1 MATSEEQLV
10 EALRSTLKENERLR
24 KLGSTDP
31 IAVVAMACRF
41 PGGVRTPEELW
52 DLLDG
57 GVDAIAQFPDDRGWD
72 LDNLFDTDPDA
83 FGKSYAR
90 EGGFLYDMAMF
101 DPGLF
106 GISPRE
112 ALAMDPQ
119 QRLLLE
125 TAWETFERAGIDP
138 GSVRGEKIGVFG
150 GIINHDHG
158 TRLRPVPEEVEGY
171 VGTGSSGSAAIGR
184 VAYTFGLEGPAITV
198 DTACS
203 SSLVAI
209 HLAVQAL
216 RRGECTMALAG
227 GVTVMST
234 PDTFVEFSRQRALAP
249 DSRCKSFDDA
259 ADGTAWSEG
268 AGLVLL
274 ERLSVAEERGHPV
287 LALVRGSAVN
297 SDGASNGLTAP
308 NGPSQQRVIRAALQ
322 DAGLSTVDVDAVEAH
337 GTGTRLGDP
346 IEAQALLATYGQD
359 RERPVL
365 LGSVKSNIG
374 HTQGAAGVAGVIKM
388 VLAMRHG
395 ALPRTL
401 HVDTPTSRVDWSSGA
416 VEILTEACPWPE
428 VDRPRRAALSA
439 FGASGTNAHLIL
451 ESVPRNDVESHGED
465 GPWPVMVSGA
475 TAAAVRAQAE
485 RIAEF
490 VRTHPDVEAG
500 PVAWSLLSSR
510 AALAHRAI
518 VVADDRDDLV
528 AKLASAEPGIAD
540 VTGRLVFVFPG
551 QGTQWAGMGRELW
564 ESCAEFRDSMLACA
578 EVLEDMVGWKL
589 WDSLG
594 DEAALTRVDVVQPV
608 SFAVMVSLAAVW
620 RSLGV
625 EPDAVVG
632 HSQGEIAAAY
642 VAGALSLEDAVRV
655 VVLRSA
661 VIARELSGR
670 GAMLSVVAPEEQVR
684 ALLPGFQDRLWVA
697 AVNGPASVT
706 VSGDADAI
714 EEFGRM
720 LSARRVL
727 RWALPGVDFAGHSG
741 HVEAVREKLLETLA
755 EVRPASGTVPV
766 YSTVDDRWLD
776 GTEMDAAYWYRN
788 LRLPVGFEAAI
799 RGLAEDGHQ
808 TFLEVSAHPVLTTSI
823 ADVVEEPTVVTGT
836 LRRDD
841 GGWGRFLA
849 SAAELHRRGVPVD
862 WEPAFDGPRTRVDL
876 PTYPFQHQRFWLDA
890 GTGTGDVTA
899 AGLAAADH
907 PLLGAVVRLPEDD
920 GVALTARLSLAT
932 HPWLADH
939 VVFDKTVVPGVA
951 LVELAIRAGDEVG
964 HSVLDELVIES
975 PLVLPDREGRQLR
988 VRVRPPDA
996 HGRRALA
1003 IHSRPDKAEPDA
1015 EWTRHASGFLVT
1027 AGAAA
1032 GFEYAEWPPAGATPV
1047 DMENTYAGFAA
1058 AGLAYG
1064 PGFQRL
1070 RAVWRRGDEIFGE
1083 VALSEEQALEAGRFG
1098 LHPALLECALHASTF
1113 TGQEVA
1119 TPDGDVRL
1127 PFSWTG
1133 VSLHASGATLVR
1145 VRAVT
1150 NGEGEVS
1157 LHLADESGAPVATVE
1172 SLVFRPVSAAGLRAT
1187 TGGSLFGVEWIPAEA
1202 GAADDVDLVVYEV
1215 GDGEVREVVAG
1226 VLARV
1231 QEFVREE
1238 GSSRLV
1244 VVTRGASTPVASAVW
1259 GLVRSAQAE
1268 EPGRIVLVDLD
1279 DDPRSRALLPRVA
1292 AGGEPQAAIQAEQI
1306 KVPRLARTEP
1316 AGKPPVL
1323 DPDGTVLIT
1332 GGTGTLG
1339 RITAQHL
1346 VETYGIRHLLLLSRG
1361 GGTVD
1366 IPGARVVAC
1375 DVADRDAL
1383 AAVLADIPPEHPLTG
1398 VIHTAGVLDDG
1409 VISTL
1414 NPERLDTVF
1423 DPKIDGALN
1432 LHHLTR
1438 HLDLRMFVLFSSV
1451 AGVLGSAAQGNYAA
1465 ANGFLDGLARH
1476 RHDKG
1481 LPATSLAWGLWEPT
1495 GLTARLSD
1503 ADRRRL
1509 SNTGMRPLSAVDGM
1523 ALFDKAMASGLPS
1536 VVPARFDLAA
1546 IGFGEVPPL
1555 FRSLVPRR
1563 RTVPAG
1569 SPESLARLSPEERRQ
1584 AVNELVRREVV
1595 AVLAL
1600 SGTDAVD
1607 QVKAFKELG
1616 LDSLTGVELRNRLA
1630 AATGLRLPATLVF
1643 DYPTPGGL
1651 ADHLCER
1658 LSGKERRLP
1667 TSRTTAVVDE
1677 PIAIVSMACRL
1688 PGGVVSPEDLWDLV
1702 AGGVDAVTDFPADR
1716 GWNLD
1721 ALYDP
1726 DPDAVGKSYVRQ
1738 GAFIDDVAGFDA
1750 RFFSVGPRE
1759 ALAMDPQQR
1768 LLLETSWEVFE
1779 RAGID
1784 PTSLR
1789 GSDTGVFTGVT
1800 NHDYDHYRNPGVGDL
1815 DAYRITGVSGSVVSG
1830 RVAYTFGLEGPA
1842 ISIDTACSSSL
1853 VAMHLA
1859 VQSLRRGEC
1868 SMALAGGV
1876 TVMATPRG
1884 FVEFSRQRGLAPDG
1898 RCKSFA
1904 AAADGTAWSEGA
1916 GVVLLE
1922 RLSDAKRLGHRV
1934 LAVVRGSA
1942 MNSDGASNG
1951 LTAPNGPAQ
1960 QRVILS
1966 ALADAGLSTSDIDAV
1981 EAHGTGTRLGDP
1993 IEAQAV
1999 LATYGRNRD
2008 RPVWLGSLKSNL
2020 GHAQGAAGIAGVIK
2034 MVLAMRHGVLPKTL
2048 HVDSPTPEVDWSAG
2062 SVELLTEAREWP
2074 GPRRAGVSSFGVSG
2088 TNAHLILESVD
2099 DPAEPV
2105 AAAGDHRGP
2114 WPVVLSGVAAEA
2126 VRAQARTMADF
2137 VLANQDVAVEDV
2149 ARSLVSSRAML
2160 ARRAV
2165 VVADDRDELLAELE
2179 ALSRNAVEVPPAEG
2193 KLAFVFSGQGSQ
2205 RAGMGMELYD
2215 TFPVFRE
2222 TFDEI
2227 CGHFDFPLRD
2237 LIFASDQLDATQHAQ
2252 AALFAVETALV
2263 RLLESFGVRPAVV
2276 AGHSVGEVT
2285 AVHVAGALSLRDAC
2299 ALVAARGRVMGE
2311 LPPGGAMAAVAASE
2325 REVAAMLEECDGRI
2339 ALAAVNAPRAVVVS
2353 GDEDAV
2359 TWLTDRCGGH
2369 GWRTRRLRVSHAFH
2383 SPCVDEAAAGLEE
2396 VVRGLTFAEPRLPV
2410 VSNVTGDVVGV
2421 EVLSEPGYWS
2431 THLRS
2436 TVRFAEGVARLR
2448 ALGVGTVLEVGP
2460 GRALAGMVRD
2470 CWEGEP
2476 GTLVVAG
2483 LRERRETAGFLS
2495 GLGELFAGGVAVGW
2509 QAALGGAGR
2518 LVGLPTYPF
2527 QRQRFWLEPANPE
2540 YTPTPAAAPPVIDEA
2555 TMAGRLEGLSPAD
2568 QEREL
2573 LDLVREQAANVLG
2586 HEAGVRTGPR
2596 EAFQELGYDSVT
2608 AVELRDRIA
2617 LATGLRLPAT
2627 LLFDHPT
2634 PAAVAGVL
2642 WTEMF
2647 SGSSSGSLSL
2657 LHDLDRLV
2665 AVPADTLDDGFRAAV
2680 LARFERITAG
2690 WAPEPEADTDL
2701 GDRLR
2706 TASTAEVLDFI
2717 DNELGRA
2724 AK

>member
-1 MATSEEQLV
+1 MTTSEEQLV

-24 KLGSTDP
+24 RQGGSTEP

-57 GVDAIAQFPDDRGWD
+57 GVDAIGGFPEDRGWP
-72 LDNLFDTDPDA
+72 LDDLFDADPDA
-83 FGKSYAR
+83 SGKSYAR

-101 DPGLF
+101 DPGVF

-125 TAWETFERAGIDP
+125 TSWEAFERAGIDP
-138 GSVRGEKIGVFG
+138 ASVRGEKIGVFG

-203 SSLVAI
+203 SSLVAM
-209 HLAVQAL
+209 HLAVQSL
-216 RRGECTMALAG
+216 RRGECAMALAG

-249 DSRCKSFDDA
+249 DSRCKSFDDK
-259 ADGTAWSEG
+259 ADGTVWSEG
-268 AGLVLL
+268 AGMVLL

-287 LALVRGSAVN
+287 LAVVRGSAVN

-308 NGPSQQRVIRAALQ
+308 NGPSQQRVIRAALA

-346 IEAQALLATYGQD
+346 IEAQALLATYG
-359 RERPVL
+359 REREHPVR

-395 ALPRTL
+395 LLPATL
-401 HVDTPTSRVDWSSGA
+401 HVDAPTSRVDWSSGA

-428 VDRPRRAALSA
+428 FDRPRRAALSA

-451 ESVPRNDVESHGED
+451 ESVPRSHDESGGQA

-475 TAAAVRAQAE
+475 TEAAARAQAG
-485 RIAEF
+485 RVAEF
-490 VRTHPDVEAG
+490 VRTRPGVDAG
-500 PVAWSLLSSR
+500 DVAWSLLSSR
-510 AALAHRAI
+510 AALEHRAV
-518 VVADDRDDLV
+518 VVAADRDDLV
-528 AKLASAEPGIAD
+528 AKLAAAEPGTAD

-551 QGTQWAGMGRELW
+551 QGTQWAGMGRALW
-564 ESCAEFRDSMLACA
+564 ESCAVFRDSMLACA
-578 EVLEDMVGWKL
+578 GVLEGLVGWKL
-589 WDSLG
+589 WDAL
-594 DEAALTRVDVVQPV
+594 DDDAALARVDVVQPV

-625 EPDAVVG
+625 EPDAVAG

-642 VAGALSLEDAVRV
+642 VAGVLSLEDAVRV

-670 GAMLSVVAPEEQVR
+670 GAMLTVVAPEEQVR
-684 ALLPGFQDRLWVA
+684 SLLPGFEDRLWVA

-714 EEFGRM
+714 EEFGLV
-720 LSARRVL
+720 LSARRML

-741 HVEAVREKLLETLA
+741 HVDAVREKLLETLSGI
-755 EVRPASGTVPV
+755 RPAAGTVPV
-766 YSTVDDRWLD
+766 YSTVDDRWLG
-776 GTEMDAAYWYRN
+776 GTELDADYWYRN
-788 LRLPVGFEAAI
+788 LRLPVGFESAM
-799 RGLAEDGHQ
+799 RGLAAEGHRA
-808 TFLEVSAHPVLTTSI
+808 FVEVSAHPVLTTSI
-823 ADVVEEPTVVTGT
+823 ADVVGEPAVVTGT

-841 GGWGRFLA
+841 GDWARFLA
-849 SAAELHRRGVPVD
+849 SAGELHRRGVPVD
-862 WEPAFDGPRTRVDL
+862 WKPAFDGPYRRVEL
-876 PTYPFQHQRFWLDA
+876 PTYPFQRRRFWLDA
-890 GTGTGDVTA
+890 PAGAGDVTA

-920 GVALTARLSLAT
+920 GVALTARLALAT
-932 HPWLADH
+932 QPWLADH
-939 VVFDKTVVPGVA
+939 VVFDTTVVPGVA

-964 HSVLDELVIES
+964 CPVLDELVIEA
-975 PLVLPDREGRQLR
+975 PLVLPEREGRQLR

-996 HGRRALA
+996 HGRRALTL
-1003 IHSRPDKAEPDA
+1003 HSRPDKAEPDA
-1015 EWTRHASGFLVT
+1015 EWTRHASGFLVA
-1027 AGAAA
+1027 AGAPA
-1032 GFEYAEWPPAGATPV
+1032 GFEFAEWPPAGAKPV
-1047 DMENTYAGFAA
+1047 DMETTYAGFAA

-1070 RAVWRRGDEIFGE
+1070 RAVWRRGEEIFGE
-1083 VALSEEQALEAGRFG
+1083 VALSDEQTADASRFG

-1133 VSLHASGATLVR
+1133 VSLHASGATVVR

-1150 NGEGEVS
+1150 RGEGEVS
-1157 LHLADESGAPVATVE
+1157 LQLADESGAPVATVE
-1172 SLVFRPVSAAGLRAT
+1172 SLVFRPVSAAGLRTA
-1187 TGGSLFGVEWIPAEA
+1187 TGGSLFGVEWVPVEP
-1202 GAADDVDLVVYEV
+1202 GLSADTDFAVCEV
-1215 GDGEVREVVAG
+1215 GDGDVRDVVAG
-1226 VLARV
+1226 VLARL
-1231 QEFVREE
+1231 QEQ
-1238 GSSRLV
+1238 GPSRLV
-1244 VVTRGASTPVASAVW
+1244 VVTHGVSTPVGAAVW

-1268 EPGRIVLVDLD
+1268 EPGRIVLADLD
-1279 DDPRSRALLPRVA
+1279 EDPASRALLPQIA
-1292 AGGEPQAAIQAEQI
+1292 AGDEPQVTIRAGQVT
-1306 KVPRLARTEP
+1306 VPRLSRIEP
-1316 AGKPPVL
+1316 AGKPPAL

-1339 RITAQHL
+1339 HILARHL
-1346 VETYGIRHLLLLSRG
+1346 VEVHGVRHLILLSRT
-1361 GGTVD
+1361 GGTTD
-1366 IPGARVVAC
+1366 IPGAHVVTC
-1375 DVADRDAL
+1375 DVADRTAL
-1383 AAVLADIPPEHPLTG
+1383 ATVIDAIPPEHPLTG
-1398 VIHTAGVLDDG
+1398 VIHAAGILDDG
-1409 VISTL
+1409 TLGTL
-1414 NPERLDTVF
+1414 NRERLDTVF
-1423 DPKIDGALN
+1423 TPKIDGALN

-1438 HLDLRMFVLFSSV
+1438 HHNLTMFVLFSSV
-1451 AGVLGSAAQGNYAA
+1451 AGALGSAGQGNYAA
-1465 ANGFLDGLARH
+1465 ANGFLDGLAHQRH
-1476 RHDKG
+1476 AEG

-1495 GLTARLSD
+1495 GLTVRLSET
-1503 ADRRRL
+1503 DRRRL
-1509 SNTGMRPLSAVDGM
+1509 SKTGMRPLSSVDGM
-1523 ALFDKAMASGLPS
+1523 ALFDSALATGLPS
-1536 VVPARFDLAA
+1536 LVPARFDLAA
-1546 IGFGEVPPL
+1546 IGPGEVPPL
-1555 FRSLVPRR
+1555 FRSLVRRR
-1563 RTVPAG
+1563 RTVSAG
-1569 SPESLARLSPEERRQ
+1569 SPESLVRLPAEKRRQ
-1584 AVNELVRREVV
+1584 AVLDLVRREVA
-1595 AVLAL
+1595 AVLAH
-1600 SGTDAVD
+1600 STKDTVEE
-1607 QVKAFKELG
+1607 VKAFKELG

-1651 ADHLCER
+1651 ADHLCGR
-1658 LSGKERRLP
+1658 LSGGERRVT
-1667 TSRTTAVVDE
+1667 TSRAAAGDE

-1688 PGGVVSPEDLWDLV
+1688 PGGVTSPEDLWDLV
-1702 AGGVDAVTDFPADR
+1702 AGGVDAVTDFPSDR
-1716 GWNLD
+1716 GWDLG

-1726 DPDAVGKSYVRQ
+1726 DPDATGKSYVRQ
-1738 GAFIDDVAGFDA
+1738 GAFVDDVAGFDA
-1750 RFFSVGPRE
+1750 RFFAVSPRE

-1784 PTSLR
+1784 PTSVR

-1800 NHDYDHYRNPGVGDL
+1800 NHDYDHYRHPGAGDL
-1815 DAYRITGVSGSVVSG
+1815 DAFRITGVSGSVVSG
-1830 RVAYTFGLEGPA
+1830 RVAYVFGLEGPA

-1922 RLSDAKRLGHRV
+1922 RLSDATRLGHRV

-1999 LATYGRNRD
+1999 LATYGRDRD

-2020 GHAQGAAGIAGVIK
+2020 GHAQGAAGVAGVIK

-2048 HVDSPTPEVDWSAG
+2048 HVDAPTPEVDWSSG
-2062 SVELLTEAREWP
+2062 SVELLTEPRDWP

-2088 TNAHLILESVD
+2088 TNAHLVLESVD
-2099 DPAEPV
+2099 ETGEPEPE
-2105 AAAGDHRGP
+2105 GSGRHGP
-2114 WPVVLSGVAAEA
+2114 WPVVLSGATAEA
-2126 VRAQARTMADF
+2126 VRAQARSMAQF
-2137 VLANQDVAVEDV
+2137 VLANHDVAVEDL
-2149 ARSLVSSRAML
+2149 AKSLVTTRATL
-2160 ARRAV
+2160 AQRAV
-2165 VVADDRDELLAELE
+2165 VVAEDRDELLAELE
-2179 ALSRNAVEVPPAEG
+2179 ALSRDAVEVAPAEG

-2205 RAGMGMELYD
+2205 RAGMGRELYD
-2215 TFPVFRE
+2215 TYPVFRE
-2222 TFDEI
+2222 AFDEI
-2227 CGHFDFPLRD
+2227 CGHFGFPLRD
-2237 LIFASDQLDATQHAQ
+2237 IVFESGQLDGTQYAQ
-2252 AALFAVETALV
+2252 AGLFAVETALV
-2263 RLLESFGVRPAVV
+2263 RLLESFGVRPDLV
-2276 AGHSVGEVT
+2276 AGHSLGEVT
-2285 AVHVAGALSLRDAC
+2285 AVHVAGALSLSDAC
-2299 ALVAARGRVMGE
+2299 ALVAARGRLMGA
-2311 LPPGGAMAAVAASE
+2311 LPSGGAMVAVAATE
-2325 REVAAMLEECDGRI
+2325 REVAALVDEDGGRI
-2339 ALAAVNAPRAVVVS
+2339 ALAAVNAPRSVVVS
-2353 GDEDAV
+2353 GDEEAIARV
-2359 TWLTDRCGGH
+2359 TDRCGEH

-2383 SPCVDEAAAGLEE
+2383 SPHVDEAAADLEE

-2410 VSNVTGDVVGV
+2410 VSNVTGDVVGAG
-2421 EVLSEPGYWS
+2421 VLGEPGYWS

-2448 ALGVGTVLEVGP
+2448 AAGVGTVLEVGP
-2460 GRALAGMVRD
+2460 GRALTGMVRD
-2470 CWEGEP
+2470 CWQDERD
-2476 GTLVVAG
+2476 TMVVAG
-2483 LRERRETAGFLS
+2483 LRERREAAGFLS
-2495 GLGELFAGGVAVGW
+2495 SLGELFAGGVPVDW
-2509 QAALGGAGR
+2509 PSALGGAGR

-2527 QRQRFWLEPANPE
+2527 QRRRFWLEPANPE
-2540 YTPTPAAAPPVIDEA
+2540 YTAPPVAARPVVDEV
-2555 TMAGRLEGLSPAD
+2555 TMAERLEDLPRAD
-2568 QEREL
+2568 QERAL
-2573 LDLVREQAANVLG
+2573 LDLVREQAATVLG
-2586 HEAGVRTGPR
+2586 YERGVSTGSR
-2596 EAFQELGYDSVT
+2596 EAFQELGFDSVT
-2608 AVELRDRIA
+2608 AVELRDRLA
-2617 LATGLRLPAT
+2617 FATGLRLPAT
-2627 LLFDHPT
+2627 ILFDHPT
-2634 PAAVAGVL
+2634 PAAVARVL
-2642 WTEMF
+2642 QAEMF
-2647 SGSSSGSLSL
+2647 SGSAGGSLSL
-2657 LHDLDRLV
+2657 LHDLDRLE
-2665 AVPADTLDDGFRAAV
+2665 AAPPDTVDDGFRAAV
-2680 LARFERITAG
+2680 LARFQRIAAG
-2690 WAPEPEADTDL
+2690 WAPEPEADTEL

-2706 TASTAEVLDFI
+2706 TASAAEVLDFI

-2724 AK
+2724 TR

>member
-1 MATSEEQLV
+1 MTTSEEQLV

-24 KLGSTDP
+24 RQGAGSADP

-52 DLLDG
+52 ALLDG
-57 GVDAIAQFPDDRGWD
+57 GVDAIAGFPDDRGWE
-72 LDNLFDTDPDA
+72 LDTLFDADPDA
-83 FGKSYAR
+83 SGKSYAR

-101 DPGLF
+101 DPGVF

-125 TAWETFERAGIDP
+125 TSWEAFERAGIDP
-138 GSVRGEKIGVFG
+138 GSVRGGKIGVFG

-203 SSLVAI
+203 SSLVAM
-209 HLAVQAL
+209 HLAVQSL
-216 RRGECTMALAG
+216 RRGECAMALAG

-259 ADGTAWSEG
+259 ADGTVWSEG
-268 AGLVLL
+268 AGMVLL

-287 LALVRGSAVN
+287 LAVVRGSAVN

-308 NGPSQQRVIRAALQ
+308 NGPSQQRVIRAALA

-359 RERPVL
+359 REHPVR

-388 VLAMRHG
+388 VLAMGHG
-395 ALPRTL
+395 LLPKTL
-401 HVDTPTSRVDWSSGA
+401 HVDTPTSRVNWSSGA

-428 VDRPRRAALSA
+428 LDRPRRAALSA

-451 ESVPRNDVESHGED
+451 ESVPRTHAESGGQA
-465 GPWPVMVSGA
+465 GPWPVLVSGA
-475 TAAAVRAQAE
+475 TAEAARAQAE
-485 RIAEF
+485 RVAEF
-490 VRTHPDVEAG
+490 VRTRPDIEVG
-500 PVAWSLLSSR
+500 DVAWSLLSSR
-510 AALAHRAI
+510 AALAHRA
-518 VVADDRDDLV
+518 VVVTDEREDLV
-528 AKLASAEPGIAD
+528 AKLAGAGPGSAD

-551 QGTQWAGMGRELW
+551 QGTQWAGMGRELGK
-564 ESCAEFRDSMLACA
+564 SCAVFRDSMLACA
-578 EVLEDMVGWKL
+578 EVLEGLVGWKL
-589 WDSLG
+589 WDALD
-594 DEAALTRVDVVQPV
+594 DEAALARVDVVQPV
-608 SFAVMVSLAAVW
+608 SFAMMVSLAAVW

-625 EPDAVVG
+625 EPDAVAG

-642 VAGALSLEDAVRV
+642 VAGVLSLEDAVRV

-670 GAMLSVVAPEEQVR
+670 GAMLSVVAPEDQVR
-684 ALLPGFQDRLWVA
+684 ALLPGFRDRLWVA

-714 EEFGRM
+714 EEFGRL
-720 LSARRVL
+720 LSARRLL

-741 HVEAVREKLLETLA
+741 QVEAVREKLLETLA
-755 EVRPASGTVPV
+755 DVRPAPGTVPV
-766 YSTVDDRWLD
+766 YSTVDDRWLG
-776 GTEMDAAYWYRN
+776 GTEMDAGYWYRN
-788 LRLPVGFEAAI
+788 LRQPVGFESAM
-799 RGLAEDGHQ
+799 RGLAAEGHRA
-808 TFLEVSAHPVLTTSI
+808 FLEVSAHPVLTTSI
-823 ADVVEEPTVVTGT
+823 ADVVEEPAVVTGT
-836 LRRDD
+836 LRRDE

-849 SAAELHRRGVPVD
+849 SAGELHRRGVPVD
-862 WEPAFDGPRTRVDL
+862 WKPAFDGPYRRVDL
-876 PTYPFQHQRFWLDA
+876 PTYPFQRERFWLDA
-890 GTGTGDVTA
+890 RTGAGDVTA

-932 HPWLADH
+932 HPWLVDH
-939 VVFDKTVVPGVA
+939 VVFDTTVVPGVA

-964 HSVLDELVIES
+964 HPVVDELVIEA
-975 PLVLPDREGRQLR
+975 PLVLRDREARQLR

-1003 IHSRPDKAEPDA
+1003 IHSRPDEAGPDA
-1015 EWTRHASGFLVT
+1015 EWTRHASGSL
-1027 AGAAA
+1027 AASGAPS
-1032 GFEYAEWPPAGATPV
+1032 GFEFAEWPPAGAAPV
-1047 DMENTYAGFAA
+1047 DIENTYAGFAA

-1070 RAVWRRGDEIFGE
+1070 RAVWRRGEEIFGE
-1083 VALSEEQALEAGRFG
+1083 VALTEEQSLEAGRFG

-1145 VRAVT
+1145 VRAVAR
-1150 NGEGEVS
+1150 GEGEVS
-1157 LHLADESGAPVATVE
+1157 LRLADETGAPVATVE
-1172 SLVFRPVSAAGLRAT
+1172 SLVFRPVSLAGLRTT
-1187 TGGSLFGVEWIPAEA
+1187 TGGSLFGVEWVPAEVGAAPDVDVVVCEA
-1202 GAADDVDLVVYEV
+1202 GA
-1215 GDGEVREVVAG
+1215 GDVREVVAG

-1238 GSSRLV
+1238 TSSRLV
-1244 VVTRGASTPVASAVW
+1244 VLTRGVSTPVGAAVW

-1268 EPGRIVLVDLD
+1268 EPGRIMLADLD
-1279 DDPRSRALLPRVA
+1279 DDPRSRALIAQAA
-1292 AGGEPQAAIQAEQI
+1292 AGDEPQVAIHAGQVR
-1306 KVPRLARTEP
+1306 VPRLARVEP
-1316 AGKPPVL
+1316 AGEPLVL
-1323 DPDGTVLIT
+1323 DPDGTILIT

-1339 RITAQHL
+1339 RIIAHHL
-1346 VETYGIRHLLLLSRG
+1346 VDTYGVRHLLLLSRT
-1361 GGTVD
+1361 GGTTD
-1366 IPGARVVAC
+1366 IPEAHVVAC

-1383 AAVLADIPPEHPLTG
+1383 ATVLDDIPPEHPLTG
-1398 VIHTAGVLDDG
+1398 VIHAAGVLDDG
-1409 VISTL
+1409 VLATL
-1414 NPERLDTVF
+1414 TPHRLDTVF
-1423 DPKIDGALN
+1423 TPKINGALN
-1432 LHHLTR
+1432 LHDLTR
-1438 HLDLRMFVLFSSV
+1438 HHNLSLFVLFSSV
-1451 AGVLGSAAQGNYAA
+1451 AGALGSAAQGNYAA
-1465 ANGFLDGLARH
+1465 ANGFLDGLAHQRH
-1476 RHDKG
+1476 AEG

-1503 ADRRRL
+1503 TDRRRL
-1509 SNTGMRPLSAVDGM
+1509 ANTGMRPLSAVDGM
-1523 ALFDKAMASGLPS
+1523 ALFDSAMATGLPS
-1536 VVPARFDLAA
+1536 LVPARFDLAA
-1546 IGFGEVPPL
+1546 VGAGEVPPL
-1555 FRSLVPRR
+1555 FRSLVRR
-1563 RTVPAG
+1563 RRAVRTG
-1569 SPESLARLSPEERRQ
+1569 SPDSLARLPEEGRRQ
-1584 AVNELVRREVV
+1584 AVLDLVRREVA
-1595 AVLAL
+1595 AVLAHA
-1600 SGTDAVD
+1600 TKDAVD
-1607 QVKAFKELG
+1607 EVRAFKEMG

-1651 ADHLCER
+1651 AGHLCER
-1658 LSGKERRLP
+1658 LSGGERGRT
-1667 TSRTTAVVDE
+1667 TSRVTAVADE

-1688 PGGVVSPEDLWDLV
+1688 PGGVVSPEGLWDLV

-1716 GWNLD
+1716 GWDLG

-1726 DPDAVGKSYVRQ
+1726 DPDAAGKSYVRQ
-1738 GAFIDDVAGFDA
+1738 GAFVDDVAGFDA
-1750 RFFSVGPRE
+1750 RFFAVSPRE

-1779 RAGID
+1779 HAGID
-1784 PTSLR
+1784 PTSVR

-1800 NHDYDHYRNPGVGDL
+1800 NHDYDHYRNPGAGDL

-1922 RLSDAKRLGHRV
+1922 RLSDATRLGHRV

-1999 LATYGRNRD
+1999 LATYGQNRD

-2048 HVDSPTPEVDWSAG
+2048 HVDAPTPEVDWSSG
-2062 SVELLTEAREWP
+2062 SVELLTEPREWP
-2074 GPRRAGVSSFGVSG
+2074 EPRRAGVSSFGVSG
-2088 TNAHLILESVD
+2088 TNAHLILESV
-2099 DPAEPV
+2099 AETGEPE
-2105 AAAGDHRGP
+2105 AETGDHRGP
-2114 WPVVLSGVAAEA
+2114 WPVVLSGATVEA
-2126 VRAQARTMADF
+2126 VRAQARTMAEF
-2137 VLANQDVAVEDV
+2137 VSANHDVAVEDL
-2149 ARSLVSSRAML
+2149 AKSLVSSRAML
-2160 ARRAV
+2160 AQRAV
-2165 VVADDRDELLAELE
+2165 VVADDRDELLAEL
-2179 ALSRNAVEVPPAEG
+2179 ATLSRDAVEVAPAEG

-2205 RAGMGMELYD
+2205 RAGMGRELYEK
-2215 TFPVFRE
+2215 FPVFRE
-2222 TFDEI
+2222 AFDEI
-2227 CGHFDFPLRD
+2227 CGHFAFPLKETV
-2237 LIFASDQLDATQHAQ
+2237 FESDQLDGTRYAQ
-2252 AALFAVETALV
+2252 AGLFAVETALA
-2263 RLLESFGVRPAVV
+2263 RLLESFGVRPDLV
-2276 AGHSVGEVT
+2276 AGHSLGEVT

-2299 ALVAARGRVMGE
+2299 ALVEARGRLMGD

-2325 REVAAMLEECDGRI
+2325 REVAAVVEECAGRI

-2359 TWLTDRCGGH
+2359 SWVTDRCGEY

-2383 SPCVDEAAAGLEE
+2383 SPCVDEAAAGLED
-2396 VVRGLTFAEPRLPV
+2396 VVRGLSFTEPRLPV
-2410 VSNVTGDVVGV
+2410 VSNVTGDVVGAD
-2421 EVLSEPGYWS
+2421 VLGEPGYWS

-2448 ALGVGTVLEVGP
+2448 AAGVGKVLEVGP
-2460 GRALAGMVRD
+2460 GRALTGMVRD
-2470 CWEGEP
+2470 CWEGERD
-2476 GTLVVAG
+2476 TLVVAG
-2483 LRERRETAGFLS
+2483 LRERREAAGFLS
-2495 GLGELFAGGVAVGW
+2495 GLGELSAGGVPVDW
-2509 QAALGGAGR
+2509 PSVLGGAGR

-2527 QRQRFWLEPANPE
+2527 QRRRFWLEPANPE
-2540 YTPTPAAAPPVIDEA
+2540 YTPPPAVPVVDEV
-2555 TMAGRLEGLSPAD
+2555 TMAERLGELPRAE

-2586 HEAGVRTGPR
+2586 YERGASTGSR
-2596 EAFQELGYDSVT
+2596 EAFQELGFDSVT
-2608 AVELRDRIA
+2608 AVELRNRIVF
-2617 LATGLRLPAT
+2617 ATGLRLPAT
-2627 LLFDHPT
+2627 ILFDHPT
-2634 PAAVAGVL
+2634 AAAVARVL

-2647 SGSSSGSLSL
+2647 SGAPSGSLAL
-2657 LHDLDRLV
+2657 LHDLDRLE
-2665 AVPADTLDDGFRAAV
+2665 AVPADTLDDGYRAAV
-2680 LARFERITAG
+2680 LARFQRITEG
-2690 WAPEPEADTDL
+2690 WAPRPEADT
-2701 GDRLR
+2701 GTADRLR
-2706 TASTAEVLDFI
+2706 TASAAEILDFI